1 MLLTVAKR
9 DAVGDALQRDQ
20 AHDPIEDR
28 PVSRERTASEMPSD
42 AILARRRSTKDGDA
56 SARAGWLMRRR

>member
-9 DAVGDALQRDQ
+9 DDVGDALQRDE

-28 PVSRERTASEMPSD
+28 PGVV
-42 AILARRRSTKDGDA
+42 
-56 SARAGWLMRRR
+56 